1 MNSQPLISIVLVAWN
16 SANYLPRCFESLLAQ
31 TIQDFEVIII
41 DNGSKDDGCVG
52 LQEKYPRLT
61 LRVERFDSNL
71 GFSRSNNLGAKLA
84 KGKWLTLLNTDA
96 FPEPDWLEHFL
107 EAAHTRPNA
116 FFSSRQIQAD
126 TPEFLDGEGDVY
138 HVSGLAWRNSYGT
151 RMYPLNEIQEV
162 FSACGA
168 AAFFPR
174 EEFLNAGGFDE
185 DYLSYHEDVDLGFRL
200 RLRGL
205 KCFLV
210 PRAIVHH
217 VGSVTFG
224 KKSDFSIYH
233 GHRNLV
239 WTYFKDMPFALFWL
253 YLPLHIFIN
262 FFFLL
267 YFTAKGQG
275 GAIWRAKVDAL
286 RGLPAILKKRGAIQ
300 KNRTAS
306 TAELHR
312 AMSRNWLAPFL
323 TSLQRNTDKS

>member
-1 MNSQPLISIVLVAWN
+1 MNQPLISIVLVAWN
-16 SANYLPRCFESLLAQ
+16 SAAYIPRCFQHLLAQ
-31 TIQDFEVIII
+31 TVQDFEVIVV
-41 DNGSKDDGCVG
+41 DNGSKDDGCAD
-52 LQEKYPRLT
+52 LQEKYPTLA
-61 LRVERFDSNL
+61 LRVERLEINR
-71 GFSRSNNLGAKLA
+71 GFSFANNLGAQLA
-84 KGKWLTLLNTDA
+84 TGKWLTLLNTDA
-96 FPEPDWLEHFL
+96 FPEPDWLERLL
-107 EAAHTRPNA
+107 EAAQLHPNA
-116 FFSSRQIQAD
+116 FFSSRQVQANA
-126 TPEFLDGEGDVY
+126 PELLDGEGDVY
-138 HVSGLAWRNSYGT
+138 HVSGLAWRNGYGART
-151 RMYPLNEIQEV
+151 YPLNEIREV

-210 PRAIVHH
+210 PNAVVHH

-239 WTYFKDMPFALFWL
+239 WTYAKDMPSALFWF

-262 FFFLL
+262 IFFLL
-267 YFTAKGQG
+267 YFTVKGQG
-275 GAIWRAKVDAL
+275 GAIWRAKLDAL
-286 RGLPAILKKRGAIQ
+286 RGLPSMLKKRGAIQ
-300 KNRTAS
+300 KNRKAS
-306 TAELHR
+306 IAELHR

-323 TSLQRNTDKS
+323 TFLKRNTENS

>member
-1 MNSQPLISIVLVAWN
+1 MNEPLISIVLVAWN
-16 SANYLPRCFESLLAQ
+16 SAAYIPRCFQHLLAQ
-31 TIQDFEVIII
+31 TVQDFEVIVV
-41 DNGSKDDGCVG
+41 DNGSVDDGCVG
-52 LQEKYPRLT
+52 LQGKYPSLKVSVKRL
-61 LRVERFDSNL
+61 DSNH
-71 GFSRSNNLGAKLA
+71 GFASSNNLGAQLA
-84 KGKWLTLLNTDA
+84 TGKWLTLLNTDA
-96 FPEPDWLEHFL
+96 FPEPDWLERLL
-107 EAAHTRPNA
+107 EAAQAHPNA
-116 FFSSRQIQAD
+116 FFSSRQLQANA
-126 TPEFLDGEGDVY
+126 PELLDGEGDVY
-138 HVSGLAWRNSYGT
+138 HVSGLAWRNGYGART
-151 RMYPLNEIQEV
+151 YPLNEIREV

-210 PRAIVHH
+210 PNAVVHH

-239 WTYFKDMPFALFWL
+239 WTYAKDMPSTLFWF

-262 FFFLL
+262 IFFLL
-267 YFTAKGQG
+267 YFTVKGQG
-275 GAIWRAKVDAL
+275 GAIWRAKLDAL
-286 RGLPAILKKRGAIQ
+286 RGLPSMLKKRGAIQ
-300 KNRTAS
+300 KNRKAS
-306 TAELHR
+306 IAELHH

-323 TSLQRNTDKS
+323 TFLKRNTEDS